1 MNSFKLN
8 FQKSDQT
15 FDCLSHNSEFTLVKV
30 VIESSFKYSTSDLQK
45 MLTGFYFQLGEVYSV
60 NNEIIKSRLRPL
72 ELSKEIDLTHN
83 SIHFNQTI
91 LNEEFYIDG
100 IKTFYTQLNVK
111 LINRYDTFGDLNVEV
126 FYESHDILRF
136 I

>member
-8 FQKSDQT
+8 CQKSHQT
-15 FDCLSHNSEFTLVKV
+15 FDCLSHDSEFTLVKV

-45 MLTGFYFQLGEVYSV
+45 MLTGFYFQLGEVCSV

-91 LNEEFYIDG
+91 LNKEFYIDG
-100 IKTFYTQLNVK
+100 IKIFYNQLNVK

-126 FYESHDILRF
+126 FYDGHDILRV

>member
-8 FQKSDQT
+8 CKKSDQT
-15 FDCLSHNSEFTLVKV
+15 FDCLSHDSEFTLVKV
-30 VIESSFKYSTSDLQK
+30 VLESSFKYSISDLQK

-60 NNEIIKSRLRPL
+60 NNEIIKSRFRPL

-100 IKTFYTQLNVK
+100 IKTFYNQLNVK

-126 FYESHDILRF
+126 FYDGHDILRV

>member
-8 FQKSDQT
+8 SQKSDQT
-15 FDCLSHNSEFTLVKV
+15 FDCLSHDSEFTLVKV

-45 MLTGFYFQLGEVYSV
+45 LLTGFYFQLGEVYSV

-100 IKTFYTQLNVK
+100 IKTFYNQLNVK

-126 FYESHDILRF
+126 FYDGHDISRV

>member
-8 FQKSDQT
+8 CQKSNQI
-15 FDCLSHNSEFTLVKV
+15 FDCLSHDSEFTLVKV

-60 NNEIIKSRLRPL
+60 NNEITKSRLRPL

-100 IKTFYTQLNVK
+100 IKTIYTQLNVK

-126 FYESHDILRF
+126 FYDGHDILRV